1 MLKNIKKIGAISIA
15 AIFLAVSFMPAVP
28 TAKAATDAVLSFDQ
42 ATVSVETGD
51 TVTLV
56 ARVNPGTNEV
66 GAVELDVTFN
76 PSILQLDSITR
87 SDAFNTTLG
96 GPTIDNTGTED
107 TDGTGSIDVGLLTS
121 PATYITTTSDVAT
134 FVFTAL
140 STATNSPV
148 VFAATSDASAHG
160 EYVVLTRTPSRV
172 TVTEPD
178 VTPPSITATAP
189 ATSAYINSITT
200 SSDVSYALSEAIQ
213 SGTIVF
219 TRTGGTADAT
229 THTCTL
235 TGTALNTGSH
245 SNLNLSDTTNACTAA
260 QSLVSGTIYTVTFNA
275 TDLAGNPATQ
285 VSNTGVTFDSTP
297 PEAAESAAVTAI
309 ASDNTPS
316 YTFSSTEAGT
326 IAYSGGCTSAT
337 TAAISGSNT
346 ITFNELTRGNDYNCT
361 VRITDAAGNQSAIL
375 NITEFA
381 VTYRGDLDNNRAVN
395 SNDFT
400 TFADDYG
407 ETSWCGHTT
416 DIDGNCIVNSND
428 FTILATDYGISF

>member
-1 MLKNIKKIGAISIA
+1 MNNGKTMLKNIKKIGAISIA

-172 TVTEPD
+172 TVTDPEEPGD
-178 VTPPSITATAP
+178 STAP
-189 ATSAYINSITT
+189 VISNGTPSGELSRGTTT
-200 SSDVSYALSEAIQ
+200 STISVTTNENATCKYSTSSGVAYASMTGTFTTTGTTTHSFAGTGFSNGNGYRYYVRCQDSATNVNASDYTISFSIDKSSSKKKEVKKKKRKIYNSQKKLRQGEVLVQRGKRFSKNSTVMLYFSKYGGGYYAPVTIKTSGSGTFSVSYRINKPRGTYSWYALD
-213 SGTIVF
+213 VK
-219 TRTGGTADAT
+219 TGKK
-229 THTCTL
+229 
-235 TGTALNTGSH
+235 SK
-245 SNLNLSDTTNACTAA
+245 
-260 QSLVSGTIYTVTFNA
+260 IK
-275 TDLAGNPATQ
+275 
-285 VSNTGVTFDSTP
+285 
-297 PEAAESAAVTAI
+297 
-309 ASDNTPS
+309 
-316 YTFSSTEAGT
+316 
-326 IAYSGGCTSAT
+326 
-337 TAAISGSNT
+337 
-346 ITFNELTRGNDYNCT
+346 
-361 VRITDAAGNQSAIL
+361 
-375 NITEFA
+375 
-381 VTYRGDLDNNRAVN
+381 TYRVR
-395 SNDFT
+395 
-400 TFADDYG
+400 
-407 ETSWCGHTT
+407 
-416 DIDGNCIVNSND
+416 
-428 FTILATDYGISF
+428 